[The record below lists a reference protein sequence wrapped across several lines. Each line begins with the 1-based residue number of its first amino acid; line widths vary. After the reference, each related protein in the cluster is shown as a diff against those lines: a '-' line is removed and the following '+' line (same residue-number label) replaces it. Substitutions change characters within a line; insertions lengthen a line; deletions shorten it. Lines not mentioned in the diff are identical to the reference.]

1 MSETP
6 AIINESINI
15 SPKKTHKKNRTMI
28 EHPEVATTTA
38 TQLTEMTERAKITGS
53 IKLPSTRIKQLRN
66 LRTSV
71 PNLTLNRES
80 LSQVFQ
86 LELSNAPV

>member
-1 MSETP
+1 
-6 AIINESINI
+6 
-15 SPKKTHKKNRTMI
+15 MI